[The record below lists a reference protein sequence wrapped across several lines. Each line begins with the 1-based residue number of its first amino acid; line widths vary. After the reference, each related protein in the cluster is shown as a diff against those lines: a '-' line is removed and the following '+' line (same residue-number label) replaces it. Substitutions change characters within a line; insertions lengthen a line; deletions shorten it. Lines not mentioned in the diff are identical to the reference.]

1 MMKHVLL
8 PLREM
13 NDLLILG
20 IDTSGKTAAAALY
33 EDGIFLGQ
41 ESVHTVKTQSQ
52 VILPMVKKLMSDCG
66 RELSQLDK
74 IAVSKGPG
82 SYTGIR
88 IGISAVKAM
97 AFALEIPC
105 VGVSTLEGLA
115 YTIGFKGTVC
125 PIMKA
130 RKDLVYSAVYNMNGE
145 MAENIFSEQVIST
158 SELAQFLKTIDGKIL
173 LTGDGAEDFYKEF
186 ENNNFEL
193 ASVHLRFQSG
203 SGIILAALNAPSE
216 TDDELQASYLQIV
229 KAEKDLI
236 KAQQH

>member
-1 MMKHVLL
+1 MKHVLL
-8 PLREM
+8 LLREM

-41 ESVHTVKTQSQ
+41 ESVYTVKTQSQ

-66 RELSQLDK
+66 RELLQLDK

-115 YTIGFKGTVC
+115 FTSGFSGTVC

-130 RKDLVYSAVYNMNGE
+130 RKDLVYSAVYDMNGE
-145 MAENIFSEQVIST
+145 KAENIFSEQIISMA
-158 SELAQFLKTIDGKIL
+158 ELAKFLKTVDSEIL
-173 LTGDGAEDFYKEF
+173 LTGDGAEDFYNEYKN
-186 ENNNFEL
+186 ENYKL
-193 ASVHLRFQSG
+193 SSAHLRLQSG
-203 SGIILAALNAPSE
+203 TGIVLAALNKQDQ

-236 KAQQH
+236 KAQQG

>member
-1 MMKHVLL
+1 MKHVLL
-8 PLREM
+8 LLREM

-41 ESVHTVKTQSQ
+41 ESVYTVKTQSQ

-115 YTIGFKGTVC
+115 FTSGFSGTVC

-130 RKDLVYSAVYNMNGE
+130 RKDLVYSAVYDMNGE
-145 MAENIFSEQVIST
+145 KAENIFSEQIISMA
-158 SELAQFLKTIDGKIL
+158 ELAKFLKTVDSEIL
-173 LTGDGAEDFYKEF
+173 LTGDGAEDFYNEYKN
-186 ENNNFEL
+186 ENYKL
-193 ASVHLRFQSG
+193 SSAHLRLQSG
-203 SGIILAALNAPSE
+203 TGIVLAALNKQDQ
-216 TDDELQASYLQIV
+216 TDNELQASYLQIV

-236 KAQQH
+236 KAQQG

>member
-1 MMKHVLL
+1 MKHVLL
-8 PLREM
+8 LLREM

-41 ESVHTVKTQSQ
+41 ESVYTVKTQSQ

-115 YTIGFKGTVC
+115 FTSGFSGTVC

-130 RKDLVYSAVYNMNGE
+130 RKDLVYSAVYDMNGE
-145 MAENIFSEQVIST
+145 KAENIFSEQIISMA
-158 SELAQFLKTIDGKIL
+158 ELAKFLKTVDSEIL
-173 LTGDGAEDFYKEF
+173 LTGDGAEDFYNEYKN
-186 ENNNFEL
+186 ENYKL
-193 ASVHLRFQSG
+193 SSAHLRLQSG
-203 SGIILAALNAPSE
+203 TGIVLAALNKQDQ

-236 KAQQH
+236 KAQQG

>member
-1 MMKHVLL
+1 MKHVLL
-8 PLREM
+8 LLREM
-13 NDLLILG
+13 KDLLILG
-20 IDTSGKTAAAALY
+20 IDTSGKTAAASLY

-41 ESVHTVKTQSQ
+41 ESVYTVKTQSQ

-88 IGISAVKAM
+88 IGVSAVKAM

-105 VGVSTLEGLA
+105 IGVSTLEGLA
-115 YTIGFKGTVC
+115 FTSGFKGIVC
-125 PIMKA
+125 PVMKA
-130 RKDLVYSAVYNMNGE
+130 RKDLVYSAVYNMNE
-145 MAENIFSEQVIST
+145 KNAEIVFDEQVISMA
-158 SELAQFLKTIDGKIL
+158 ELADFLKTVDSEIL

-186 ENNNFEL
+186 QNDNFEL
-193 ASVHLRFQSG
+193 ASAHLRFQSG
-203 SGIILAALNAPSE
+203 SGIVLAALNKPCQ

-229 KAEKDLI
+229 KAEKDLM
-236 KAQQH
+236 KSQKD